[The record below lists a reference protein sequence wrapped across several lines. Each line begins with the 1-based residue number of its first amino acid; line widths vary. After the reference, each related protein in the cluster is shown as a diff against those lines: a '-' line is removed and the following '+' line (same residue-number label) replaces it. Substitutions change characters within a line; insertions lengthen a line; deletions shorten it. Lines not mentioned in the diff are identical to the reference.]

1 MKTPIVYMGGKQ
13 KLISAIFPLI
23 PEHDIYCEPFMGGGA
38 VFIPKPKSKSEI
50 VNDLDGMI
58 SIFYRVLQNDF
69 EALRKRVNATLYD
82 RTIHKYAWFIKK
94 YAHLYTDV
102 DIAWA
107 FFTLSSLGFSGTLD
121 SFGCYTLGNKA
132 KTHENKKQLFTIDL
146 KKRFEG
152 VQIENTDAVE
162 LIKRRDTIKTF
173 FYCDP
178 PYIDTCQ
185 PYSTDYSREAYI
197 TLLETLSTLKGQFL
211 LSSFPSEVL
220 DEYIKKNGWYSKEI
234 VQVKS
239 ASRNKDGSRKNKTE
253 VLTANYPV

>member
-13 KLISAIFPLI
+13 RLTSLIIPLI
-23 PEHDIYCEPFMGGGA
+23 PKHDIYCEPFMGGGA
-38 VFIPKPKSKSEI
+38 VFICKPKSKSEI

-69 EALRKRVNATLYD
+69 EALRKRINETLYD

-94 YAHLYTDV
+94 YAHLYTDI

-132 KTHENKKQLFTIDL
+132 QTHQNRKELFSIGL

-152 VQIENTDAVE
+152 VQIENTDALD
-162 LIKRRDTIKTF
+162 LIKRRDTAKTF
-173 FYCDP
+173 FYLDP
-178 PYIDTCQ
+178 PYINTAQ
-185 PYSTDYSREAYI
+185 PYSENYTTEMYKQ
-197 TLLETLSTLKGQFL
+197 LLELLSNLKGQFL
-211 LSSFPSEVL
+211 LSSFPTDIL
-220 DEYIKKNGWYSKEI
+220 DEYIQKNGWHSIEI
-234 VQVKS
+234 EQTKS
-239 ASRNKDGSRKNKTE
+239 ASRNADGTRKRKTE
-253 VLTANYPV
+253 VLTANYPI